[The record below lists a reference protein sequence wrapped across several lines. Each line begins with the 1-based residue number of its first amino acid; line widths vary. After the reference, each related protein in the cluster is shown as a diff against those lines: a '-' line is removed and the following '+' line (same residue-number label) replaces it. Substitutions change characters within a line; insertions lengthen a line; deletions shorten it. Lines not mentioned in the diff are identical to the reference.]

1 MRLLI
6 DTHALLW
13 FCEGNPILSPKA
25 LAAMEDDSN
34 ERYVSHATAWEAAIK
49 LSIGKLKLQT
59 DYRVIFPGVLE
70 ANGFVFLPPAV
81 EHYEALITMPRHHG
95 DPFDRLIIA
104 HAKVEGLIIVT
115 CDEDFP
121 AYGVP
126 LLW

>member
-13 FCEGNPILSPKA
+13 FCEGNPNLSPA
-25 LAAMEDDSN
+25 ARAAMEDDSN
-34 ERYVSHATAWEAAIK
+34 ECYVSHATAWEAAIK
-49 LSIGKLKLQT
+49 VSIGKLKLQT
-59 DYRVIFPGVLE
+59 DYRMIFPGVLE
-70 ANGFVFLPPAV
+70 ANGFGFLPPAV
-81 EHYEALITMPRHHG
+81 AHYEAVITLPRHHG

-104 HAKVEGLIIVT
+104 QAQVEGLTIVT
-115 CDEDFP
+115 CDENFP

>member
-13 FCEGNPILSPKA
+13 FCEGNPNLSLKA
-25 LAAMEDDSN
+25 RAAMEDDSN

-49 LSIGKLKLQT
+49 ISIGRLKLKT

-70 ANGFVFLPPAV
+70 ANGFVFLSPAV
-81 EHYEALITMPRHHG
+81 SHYEALITLPRHHG

-104 HAKVEGLIIVT
+104 QAHVEGLTIVT
-115 CDEDFP
+115 CDDDFP
-121 AYGVP
+121 AYGLP

>member
-13 FCEGNPILSPKA
+13 FCEGSPILSPKA
-25 LAAMEDDSN
+25 RAAMEDASN
-34 ERYVSHATAWEAAIK
+34 ELFVSHASAWETAIK
-49 LSIGKLKLQT
+49 VSIGKLKLQT

-81 EHYEALITMPRHHG
+81 EHYENVIALPRHHS

-104 HAKVEGLIIVT
+104 QARVEGLTIVT
-115 CDEDFP
+115 RDENFQ
-121 AYGVP
+121 AYDVP